1 MRRTLISLLI
11 AVTVVLSGLLSLRGM
26 SRSYADS
33 DGIEDQFSNILIE
46 QSSQGKIGVV
56 VLDFSATGEAREEMS
71 SENELK
77 DAGIQYTKKFIARIA
92 KRIADAGKQGTVT
105 VLDRPKLDDVLR
117 EKKMRVV
124 GLNELSLAP
133 IGHVLGLDLLITGN
147 VQVEGDF
154 LSATAKLTRLKDGE
168 VLSLA
173 KERTLKNTVFIPH
186 PPMVMIDAREKL
198 KIGAWKI
205 MPLNLTLSG
214 TLNVIMNVVHGNAI
228 DLYVIPA
235 SELMNVKSE
244 KAFGSVEQL
253 KALKM
258 KKYNRS
264 AALSMGDYFLVLHD
278 SSLGLFSAESSDI
291 EISAQFTP

>member
-1 MRRTLISLLI
+1 MRRTLYSLLI
-11 AVTVVLSGLLSLRGM
+11 AVTIVLSGLLSFRGI
-26 SRSYADS
+26 SRSYAGS
-33 DGIEDQFSNILIE
+33 EGIEDQFANILIE

-56 VLDFSATGEAREEMS
+56 VLDFSATGEAREETS

-77 DAGIQYTKKFIARIA
+77 DAGIQYTKKFIASIV

-105 VLDRPKLDDVLR
+105 VLDRPRLDDILR

-133 IGHVLGLDLLITGN
+133 IGHVLDLDLLITGN

-154 LSATAKLTRLKDGE
+154 LFATAKLTRLKDGE

-173 KERTLKNTVFIPH
+173 KERTLKNAVFKPH
-186 PPMVMIDAREKL
+186 PPVVMIDAREKL
-198 KIGAWKI
+198 KIGAWKAI
-205 MPLNLTLSG
+205 PLSLTLSG
-214 TLNVIMNVVHGNAI
+214 TLNVVMNVVHGNAV

-235 SELMNVKSE
+235 SELINVKNE
-244 KAFGSVEQL
+244 KAFRSVEQL

-291 EISAQFTP
+291 EISAHFVP

>member
-117 EKKMRVV
+117 GKKMRVV

-173 KERTLKNTVFIPH
+173 TERALKNTVFIPH

-214 TLNVIMNVVHGNAI
+214 TLNVIMNVVHGNAV

-235 SELMNVKSE
+235 SELMNVKNE
-244 KAFGSVEQL
+244 KAFSSVEQL

>member
-1 MRRTLISLLI
+1 MRRTLFSQLI
-11 AVTVVLSGLLSLRGM
+11 AVTIILSGPLSLLGM
-26 SRSYADS
+26 PRAYAGS
-33 DGIEDQFSNILIE
+33 DVMEDQFASILIE
-46 QSSQGKIGVV
+46 QSSQGRIGVV

-77 DAGIQYTKKFIARIA
+77 DAGIQYTKKFIERIA

-105 VLDRPKLDDVLR
+105 VWDRTKLDDALQ
-117 EKKMRVV
+117 EKKMHVV
-124 GLNELSLAP
+124 GLNELSLAT
-133 IGHVLGLDLLITGN
+133 IGHILGLDLLITGN

-154 LSATAKLTRLKDGE
+154 LTATAKLTRLKDGE

-173 KERTLKNTVFIPH
+173 TERTLKNTVFIPH
-186 PPMVMIDAREKL
+186 HPMVMIDAREKL

-214 TLNVIMNVVHGNAI
+214 TLNVIMNVVHGNPV

-235 SELMNVKSE
+235 SELMNVKNE
-244 KAFGSVEQL
+244 KAFSSVDQL
-253 KALKM
+253 KALKT
-258 KKYNRS
+258 KKYKRS
-264 AALSMGDYFLVLHD
+264 AALGMGDYFLVLHD
-278 SSLGLFSAESSDI
+278 SSLGVFSAESSDI